1 MTQTKI
7 DMDHISVIINMCV
20 EFEKNL
26 RGCILEISKKV
37 KIAKMAIEWPE
48 FENGCFLLNQKRHG
62 RSKSGTV
69 NANTHVYSSNVIVV
83 FHVKAVFEILSSF
96 LRFSPCL
103 R

>member
-69 NANTHVYSSNVIVV
+69 NENTHVYLSNVIVV
-83 FHVKAVFEILSSF
+83 FYVSEIFSSF
-96 LRFSPCL
+96 LRFSQCL